1 MSEERKKD
9 DYYQINKYLSQQ
21 VGRKNKFLQDTACMD
36 LETRETLAII
46 EYIKVRHEDEETKK
60 RMDRIIPF
68 FELRG
73 HARWPRDVLT
83 DMGLLLGI
91 SGKTGKVVKKVV
103 GTV

>member
-36 LETRETLAII
+36 QESRELIGILEFVKES
-46 EYIKVRHEDEETKK
+46 DSDGEEKK
-60 RMDRIIPF
+60 DIDDIMPF
-68 FELRG
+68 FVKRG
-73 HARWPRDVLT
+73 HARWPRDPLS

-91 SGKTGKVVKKVV
+91 SGKTGKVGKKVV
-103 GTV
+103 RTV